1 MFLFLSKLL
10 PLLVYPLS
18 LACLILGLALILRRT
33 ESTQRRTESTQRRRW
48 VPGLLLAALALL
60 WLGGNRWV
68 AYSLV
73 RSLEWQY
80 LPPTGAPQADAI
92 VLLGG
97 STRSGAYPRP
107 LHEVNE
113 AGDRLIY
120 AAWLYREG
128 RAPLVVVTGGGLSWR
143 GPIVPEAHSMQSL
156 LTFMGVPAAAI
167 EEEPQ
172 AQNTHENALLTRQLL
187 EPRGIRRILLV
198 TSALHMPRSVRL
210 FQRQG
215 FDVIAAPADY
225 LVSTGDWASLTYPDL
240 RNQLIQL
247 WPDAEYMFWT
257 TNALKEYIGILVY
270 TLRGWM

>member
-10 PLLVYPLS
+10 PPLVYPLS
-18 LACLILGLALILRRT
+18 LACLLLGLALLLR
-33 ESTQRRTESTQRRRW
+33 RRRW
-48 VPGLLLAALALL
+48 VAALMLAALALL

-80 LPPTGAPQADAI
+80 LPPAGAPQADAI

-97 STRSGAYPRP
+97 GTRSGAYPRP
-107 LHEVNE
+107 LPEVNE
-113 AGDRLIY
+113 GGDRLIY

-128 RAPLVVVTGGGLSWR
+128 RAPLVVATGGGLSWR
-143 GPIVPEAHSMQSL
+143 GPLMPEADSMQSL
-156 LTFMGVPAAAI
+156 LTFMGVPSAAI
-167 EEEPQ
+167 EEEQQ
-172 AQNTHENALLTRQLL
+172 AQNTHENAVYTRQLL

-215 FDVIAAPADY
+215 FEVIAAPADFR
-225 LVSTGDWASLTYPDL
+225 VSTGDWASLTYPDL

-247 WPDAEYMFWT
+247 WPDAEYLLWT
-257 TNALKEYIGILVY
+257 TDALKEYIGILVY
-270 TLRGWM
+270 SLRGWM